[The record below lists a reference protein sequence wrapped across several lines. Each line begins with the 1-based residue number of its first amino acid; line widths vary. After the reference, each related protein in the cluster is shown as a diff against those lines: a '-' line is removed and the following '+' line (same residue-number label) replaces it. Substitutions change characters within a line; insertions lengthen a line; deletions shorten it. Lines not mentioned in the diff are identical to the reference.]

1 MFKTRRLVS
10 DFTYMAYLGY
20 LLNGNIEKNL
30 NLMESTSRDTVF
42 KDWIGHCVMFG
53 GYPKVEKK
61 LEIVTRYYVIKQ
73 FYCWYQTKPRFNIAV
88 FFNLKNN

>member
-1 MFKTRRLVS
+1 MFKTSTLIRRIS
-10 DFTYMAYLGY
+10 AIIKFK
-20 LLNGNIEKNL
+20 LLNGNNEKNL

-61 LEIVTRYYVIKQ
+61 IGNCYEILRNKTVLLLVSNQ
-73 FYCWYQTKPRFNIAV
+73 ASF
-88 FFNLKNN
+88 

>member
-10 DFTYMAYLGY
+10 DYTYMAYLGY

-61 LEIVTRYYVIKQ
+61 IGNCYEILRNKTVLLLVSNQ
-73 FYCWYQTKPRFNIAV
+73 ASF
-88 FFNLKNN
+88 